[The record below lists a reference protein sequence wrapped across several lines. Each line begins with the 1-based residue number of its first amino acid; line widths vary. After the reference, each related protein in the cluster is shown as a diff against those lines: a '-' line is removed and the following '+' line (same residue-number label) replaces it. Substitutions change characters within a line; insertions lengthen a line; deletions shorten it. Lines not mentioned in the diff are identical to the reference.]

1 MSASAAFYRGGTSKG
16 VIFEDSDLPTSN
28 RDREHLFSSCIGSP
42 DPYGRQLDGMGGGI
56 SSLSKVCIVKRS
68 EQHEADVEFTFVQVG
83 VKDGILDTGSN
94 CGNMVSAIGP
104 FALEKGMPSTIDEH
118 GRATVRIFNTNTN
131 KMIHSHFPTIDGLAD
146 VDGDFE
152 MDGVPGT
159 SAQIQLD
166 FINPGGSRTGK
177 LLPTGNVVD
186 ELQIPGAGSIPVTLV
201 DCANPG
207 VFIAAET
214 LGLDGSILP
223 DELQSKPKTLE
234 ILTAIRRAAGIRMG
248 VFADEN
254 EARKIRSV
262 PKVCIISPTRRH
274 TLLSGQTIEAQ
285 AADVIVRTISSEDP
299 HRAIPI
305 TAAICVAAAA
315 NMSGSV
321 FSSVFPGGKPP
332 AGQAIRIAHPSG
344 TIAVDADLNIDEDGS
359 MIARSGTI
367 YRTARKLFD
376 GKVYYRSQ
384 TAS

>member
-1 MSASAAFYRGGTSKG
+1 MPA
-16 VIFEDSDLPTSN
+16 D
-28 RDREHLFSSCIGSP
+28 
-42 DPYGRQLDGMGGGI
+42 
-56 SSLSKVCIVKRS
+56 IVRM
-68 EQHEADVEFTFVQVG
+68 Q
-83 VKDGILDTGSN
+83 
-94 CGNMVSAIGP
+94 
-104 FALEKGMPSTIDEH
+104 
-118 GRATVRIFNTNTN
+118 
-131 KMIHSHFPTIDGLAD
+131 HFPTIDGLAD

-214 LGLDGSILP
+214 LGIDGSILP
-223 DELQSKPKTLE
+223 DELQSKSKTLE
-234 ILTAIRRAAGIRMG
+234 ILAAIRRAAGIRMG
-248 VFADEN
+248 VFADET

-262 PKVCIISPTRRH
+262 PKVCIISPTQRH
-274 TLLSGQTIEAQ
+274 TLLSGQTIDAQ
-285 AADVIVRTISSEDP
+285 AADVIIRTISSEDP

-344 TIAVDADLNIDEDGS
+344 TIAVDADLDIDEDGS

>member
-1 MSASAAFYRGGTSKG
+1 M
-16 VIFEDSDLPTSN
+16 P
-28 RDREHLFSSCIGSP
+28 
-42 DPYGRQLDGMGGGI
+42 
-56 SSLSKVCIVKRS
+56 
-68 EQHEADVEFTFVQVG
+68 AD
-83 VKDGILDTGSN
+83 ILR
-94 CGNMVSAIGP
+94 MQ
-104 FALEKGMPSTIDEH
+104 
-118 GRATVRIFNTNTN
+118 
-131 KMIHSHFPTIDGLAD
+131 HFPTIDGLAD

-207 VFIAAET
+207 VFIAAEA
-214 LGLDGSILP
+214 LGIDGSILP
-223 DELQSKPKTLE
+223 DELQSKSKTLE
-234 ILTAIRRAAGIRMG
+234 ILAAIRRAAGIRMG

-262 PKVCIISPTRRH
+262 PKVCIISPIQRH
-274 TLLSGQTIEAQ
+274 TLLFGQTIEAQ

-321 FSSVFPGGKPP
+321 FSSVFPGEKPP

-344 TIAVDADLNIDEDGS
+344 TIAVDADLDIDEDGS